1 MSFSPAYLVPT
12 YSASRLTRSSA
23 TKSTKKRK
31 VQDVESNTAL
41 KTDTDTNVK
50 SIQLHRSHKDRDKLC
65 PSTNTCVE
73 VSKSFQVREN
83 RDYNKIRSH
92 LRDTGSFNVL
102 RPGTSRETPNT
113 PKMSLNFATTGGTE
127 KKKRI
132 WEAERDPTRAVSK
145 SFFSVI
151 LAMDVAGVGA
161 VTSVYQPRKHQLSS
175 LES

>member
-127 KKKRI
+127 KKKQNLGSRKRPN
-132 WEAERDPTRAVSK
+132 ARRFKVV
-145 SFFSVI
+145 FFSGSDI
-151 LAMDVAGVGA
+151 SDGRSRRGSCNKCLLTER
-161 VTSVYQPRKHQLSS
+161 TSTF
-175 LES
+175 ES

>member
-23 TKSTKKRK
+23 TKSTKKRE

-50 SIQLHRSHKDRDKLC
+50 SIQLHRSHHKDRDKLC
-65 PSTNTCVE
+65 PSANTCVE

-83 RDYNKIRSH
+83 RDYKKIRSH

-102 RPGTSRETPNT
+102 RPGNPAARRQIR
-113 PKMSLNFATTGGTE
+113 PKCHWTLPQPGGLRR
-127 KKKRI
+127 KKRI
-132 WEAERDPTRAVSK
+132 WEAERNPTRAVSK
-145 SFFSVI
+145 LFFSVI
-151 LAMDVAGVGA
+151 LAMDVAGEGA
-161 VTSVYQPRKHQLSS
+161 VTSVY
-175 LES
+175 